1 MSLYDAT
8 ADVGFDAVSPQ
19 RPKTVAV
26 LGVLVVAAAL
36 FSYLGAYC
44 VTNVLVQNDVLRAWA
59 PGPDPRPRWMLF
71 GFAGLLVVFSAA
83 AALFRYASA
92 RQLKRID
99 EMEHAEE
106 PPPEAD

>member
-8 ADVGFDAVSPQ
+8 ADVGFEAVSPA

-44 VTNVLVQNDVLRAWA
+44 ATGVLVQNDVLRAWA
-59 PGPDPRPRWMLF
+59 PGSDPRPRWMLF
-71 GFAGLLVVFSAA
+71 GFAGLL
-83 AALFRYASA
+83 ALFSTAAVLFRFASA

-99 EMEHAEE
+99 EMENAEE
-106 PPPEAD
+106 PPPELD